1 MCHRILIVF
10 SLAVIISLRSL
21 ANFARENEMNKFFA
35 CGMALIVLLRQYVYC
50 SYRLLIVTHKIFLKK
65 CIYPCISR

>member
-21 ANFARENEMNKFFA
+21 ANFARENEMNKFFM
-35 CGMALIVLLRQYVYC
+35 GMALFWYANMFIAVIAC
-50 SYRLLIVTHKIFLKK
+50 
-65 CIYPCISR
+65 